1 MRKTKTQIMI
11 LLPVAIFIIA
21 GIFLWQNYHKI
32 VVPLATKSV
41 VIAAPIIIEATP
53 VVTPTSEPKSTHP
66 KPKYEVPIL
75 MYHYIRIADP
85 ADRLGVA
92 LSVTPQNFDQQ
103 MTWLKDNNYESM
115 KLVDLADPEEKTV
128 NSILSVQKK
137 PVIITFDDG
146 YADAYSQALPI
157 LKKHNFTGTFF
168 IIRDFV
174 GRPEY
179 MTQAQIDKM
188 ASYDMEI
195 GSHTLDHKNLAKLP
209 TELAKRQIFDSKI
222 EAETFCYPSGR
233 FTEETVGLVKDAGY
247 KLAVT
252 TLGGISDSNSN
263 LFELPRVRITN
274 VDLESFAKRVQGIR

>member
-1 MRKTKTQIMI
+1 MI

-21 GIFLWQNYHKI
+21 GIFLWQNFHKTSVPSKAKPI
-32 VVPLATKSV
+32 VR
-41 VIAAPIIIEATP
+41 AAPIIN
-53 VVTPTSEPKSTHP
+53 VTPIATTTPSPKPILP

-85 ADRLGVA
+85 ADTLGLA
-92 LSVTPQNFDQQ
+92 LSVTPENFDSQ

-115 KLVDLADPEEKTV
+115 NLVDLADPKEKTV
-128 NSILSVQKK
+128 NSILSVHKK

-157 LKKHNFTGTFF
+157 LAKHDFSGTFF

-179 MTQAQIDKM
+179 LTQAQIDKM
-188 ASYDMEI
+188 AEKGMEI

-209 TELAKRQIFDSKI
+209 TELAKKQIFDSKLGSD
-222 EAETFCYPSGR
+222 TFCYPSGK
-233 FTEETVGLVKDAGY
+233 FTEETVNLVEDAGY
-247 KLAVT
+247 KVAVT
-252 TLGGISDSNSN
+252 TLGGIANSNSN

-274 VDLESFAKRVQGIR
+274 IDIESFAKRVQGLKWK